1 MNRKQIIRQAR
12 RALRKTGDYSGR
24 YGAVE
29 PDEFYQLAY
38 ILGCIDEPQSIFA
51 YGLWDDQMRR
61 VHLFRGNP
69 YQTYIDDWAYTLDDD
84 LFGWLEDGMDILY
97 MTPECHAGVWYQ
109 ITCYYG
115 FELEHVVGM
124 QKYITF
130 GRNHGITRK
139 KLCNLTDYDGSDIWT
154 LDAPAFVWEDVCE

>member
-12 RALRKTGDYSGR
+12 CALRKTGGYSGC

-29 PDEFYQLAY
+29 PDEFYRLAY
-38 ILGCIDEPQSIFA
+38 ILGRIDEPQSIFA

-61 VHLFRGNP
+61 VHLFRANP
-69 YQTYIDDWAYTLDDD
+69 HKTYIDDWAYMVDDD

-109 ITCYYG
+109 IACDYG
-115 FELEHVVGM
+115 FEIEHIVGM
-124 QKYITF
+124 QKYIAF
-130 GRNHGITRK
+130 CQNHGITRK
-139 KLCNLTDYDGSDIWT
+139 KLCSLTDYDSIDIWT
-154 LDAPAFVWEDVCE
+154 LDGPALV